1 MTICGKTTLVQTLR
15 SGRLRPGR
23 RAFSLPELMIAT
35 GILGI
40 GMILVAMA
48 FPVALD
54 QSRQA
59 TELATSKLV
68 YYDAVNK
75 LKTRIKWTELE
86 AYINPDD
93 ADANDGAYEGVYR
106 LGPDEVIVPPV
117 TVPPEKRIYLLSFD
131 NVLIDPGGA
140 AGPDFF
146 SSAAMSNINCVY
158 DADDT
163 YGWVAAVQKI
173 SEKTYKFWIFVI
185 REPTGMTVT
194 DGAVEKLKF
203 QLISNQLT
211 TSPTAAAPK
220 RLDFSPLTSP
230 SRGTDFLAE
239 NGMLY
244 RVMETLPGSNIV
256 MCNREVYDGTAGIGY
271 TAYVDRNSNIAASV
285 QVQITRR
292 NPVLTV
298 YQTVISY

>member
-75 LKTRIKWTELE
+75 LKTRIKWTEIE
-86 AYINPDD
+86 AYLFWDPN
-93 ADANDGAYEGVYR
+93 AGVNETIYR
-106 LGPDEVIVPPV
+106 LGADEGNINDHP
-117 TVPPEKRIYLLSFD
+117 IYLLDFD
-131 NVLIDPGGA
+131 TNDSEIMGGENFFPNLANPG
-140 AGPDFF
+140 
-146 SSAAMSNINCVY
+146 CVY
-158 DADDT
+158 SADDT

-173 SEKTYKFWIFVI
+173 GNQTYKFWIFVI

-244 RVMETLPGSNIV
+244 RVMETSPDNNIV

-271 TAYVDRNSNIAASV
+271 TAYVDRNQMIAASV